1 MVGKWLAF
9 VNASKVNVRYS
20 LTSDRTMTQAAAL
33 DFPTLIFASVCIA
46 TFLGVFLIINW
57 VKQRDIAALA
67 WWGSAYLIGAAAIS
81 LWSAPDQIIKV
92 PPVYAEAMIFAACG
106 MFWNGLRLFY
116 SREMRLS
123 FSLAGAGGWLVLTQ
137 WPGLEEGSSH
147 RVVLAV
153 SIIALY
159 TFFMAFE
166 LGRERRKSLY
176 SRTATIA
183 VPLLHA
189 SIFLMPLG
197 LRAWYPEVFA
207 TRWQT
212 VFAIET
218 MIYTVGTAFI
228 VLLMVKDRHVHFYR
242 KAATTDHLTGLLNRG
257 AFLDAARQMHA
268 AQSARG
274 EPVTLL
280 MFDLDKFK
288 SINDRFG
295 HAVGDRAL
303 TVFAKVLQESTR
315 ASDIVGRLGGEEFV
329 AMVPEAMED
338 AGIVAER
345 LRVNFQDAGVV
356 IDDIAVG
363 ATVSGGLATTYRAE
377 ATLDSLLLRADEALY
392 RAKDGG
398 RNRFVAADD
407 EPGSEAARTRWAER
421 NKRADGKLGRFAARR
436 GSQAAA
442 AV

>member
-1 MVGKWLAF
+1 
-9 VNASKVNVRYS
+9 
-20 LTSDRTMTQAAAL
+20 MTQAAAL
-33 DFPTLIFASVCIA
+33 DFPTLIFATVCIA
-46 TFLGVFLIINW
+46 GFLGIFLIINW
-57 VKQRDIAALA
+57 VQQRDITALA
-67 WWGSAYLIGAAAIS
+67 WWGSAYLIGAASIT
-81 LWSAPDQIIKV
+81 LWSASEQIVDV
-92 PPVYAEAMIFAACG
+92 PPVYAQALIFVACG
-106 MFWNGLRLFY
+106 MFWNGLRLFHG
-116 SREMRLS
+116 REIRLTFS
-123 FSLAGAGGWLVLTQ
+123 FAGAGAWLVLTQ
-137 WPGLEEGSSH
+137 WPGLEEGSPH
-147 RVVLAV
+147 RV
-153 SIIALY
+153 ALGVTIVAIY

-176 SRTATIA
+176 SRTAAVA

-197 LRAWYPEVFA
+197 LRAWYPDVFA

-218 MIYTVGTAFI
+218 MIYTVGTAII

-257 AFLDAARQMHA
+257 AFLEAARRMHS

-295 HAVGDRAL
+295 HAVGDSAL
-303 TVFAKVLQESTR
+303 KTFARVLQESTR
-315 ASDIVGRLGGEEFV
+315 ASDVVGRLGGEEFV
-329 AMVPEAMED
+329 AMVPEAMDD
-338 AGIVAER
+338 ACIVAER

-363 ATVSGGLATTYRAE
+363 ATVSSGLATTYRPE
-377 ATLDSLLLRADEALY
+377 ATLDQLLLRADEALY
-392 RAKDGG
+392 RAKSGG
-398 RNRFVAADD
+398 RNRFVAADE
-407 EPGSEAARTRWAER
+407 EPGSEAARARWLER
-421 NKRADGKLGRFAARR
+421 NKRTDGRIGRFAARR
-436 GSQAAA
+436 GPQPVTAT
-442 AV
+442 

>member
-1 MVGKWLAF
+1 
-9 VNASKVNVRYS
+9 
-20 LTSDRTMTQAAAL
+20 MTQAAAL

-46 TFLGVFLIINW
+46 GFLGVFLIINW
-57 VKQRDIAALA
+57 MQQRDVGALA
-67 WWGSAYLIGAAAIS
+67 WWGSAYLIGAAAIT
-81 LWSAPDQIIKV
+81 LWGAPDQIVKIPV
-92 PPVYAEAMIFAACG
+92 VYAEALIFVACG
-106 MFWNGLRLFY
+106 MFWNGLRQFHG
-116 SREMRLS
+116 REMRLS

-137 WPGLEEGSSH
+137 WPTLEEGSPH
-147 RVVLAV
+147 RVILGVTIV
-153 SIIALY
+153 ALY

-176 SRTATIA
+176 SRTATIV

-212 VFAIET
+212 VFAVET

-242 KAATTDHLTGLLNRG
+242 KAATTDSLTGLFNRG
-257 AFLDAARQMHA
+257 AFLEAARNMHVV
-268 AQSARG
+268 QSGRG

-295 HAVGDRAL
+295 HAVGDSAL
-303 TVFAKVLQESTR
+303 KVFAKVLQDSTR

-329 AMVPEAMED
+329 AMIPEAIED
-338 AGIVAER
+338 ACVVAER
-345 LRVNFQDAGVV
+345 LRVNFQEAGVV

-363 ATVSGGLATTYRAE
+363 ATVSSGLATTYRPE
-377 ATLDSLLLRADEALY
+377 ATIDSLLLRADEALY
-392 RAKDGG
+392 RAKNGG
-398 RNRFVAADD
+398 RNRFIAADE
-407 EPGSEAARTRWAER
+407 EPGTEAARARWAAR
-421 NKRADGKLGRFAARR
+421 NKRADGKIGHFAARR
-436 GSQAAA
+436 GSQTAA

>member
-1 MVGKWLAF
+1 
-9 VNASKVNVRYS
+9 
-20 LTSDRTMTQAAAL
+20 MTQAAAL

-46 TFLGVFLIINW
+46 GFLGVFLIINW
-57 VKQRDIAALA
+57 MQQRDVGALA
-67 WWGSAYLIGAAAIS
+67 WWGSAYLIGAAAIT
-81 LWSAPDQIIKV
+81 LWGAPDQIIKV
-92 PPVYAEAMIFAACG
+92 PVVYAEALIFVACG

-116 SREMRLS
+116 GRDMRLS

-137 WPGLEEGSSH
+137 WPTLEEGSPH
-147 RVVLAV
+147 RVILGVTIV
-153 SIIALY
+153 ALY

-176 SRTATIA
+176 SRTATIV

-212 VFAIET
+212 VFAVET

-242 KAATTDHLTGLLNRG
+242 KAATTDSLTGLFNRG
-257 AFLDAARQMHA
+257 AFLEAARNMHA
-268 AQSARG
+268 VQSGRG

-295 HAVGDRAL
+295 HAVGDSAL
-303 TVFAKVLQESTR
+303 KVFAKVLQDSTR

-329 AMVPEAMED
+329 AMIPEAIED
-338 AGIVAER
+338 ACVVAER
-345 LRVNFQDAGVV
+345 LRVNFQEAGVV

-363 ATVSGGLATTYRAE
+363 ATVSSGLATTYRPE
-377 ATLDSLLLRADEALY
+377 ATIDSLLLRADEALY
-392 RAKDGG
+392 RAKNGG
-398 RNRFVAADD
+398 RNRFIAADE
-407 EPGSEAARTRWAER
+407 EPGTEAARARWAAR
-421 NKRADGKLGRFAARR
+421 NKRADGKIGHFAARR
-436 GSQAAA
+436 GSQTAA